1 MVVFDI
7 IPFTTVI
14 YGRSRVDAKVWHL
27 TTYKELSLTTL
38 LILFNAR
45 PNFQRYDSHP
55 NDTQH
60 NDTQHNDT
68 QHIRLKCENQ
78 HNRHS
83 A

>member
-1 MVVFDI
+1 MVVFDMK
-7 IPFTTVI
+7 PFTTVI
-14 YGRSRVDAKVWHL
+14 FGRNRVDAKVWHL
-27 TTYKELSLTTL
+27 TTYKELSLTTP

-45 PNFQRYDSHP
+45 PNFRRYDSHP

-60 NDTQHNDT
+60 NDTQH
-68 QHIRLKCENQ
+68 IRLTCDNQ